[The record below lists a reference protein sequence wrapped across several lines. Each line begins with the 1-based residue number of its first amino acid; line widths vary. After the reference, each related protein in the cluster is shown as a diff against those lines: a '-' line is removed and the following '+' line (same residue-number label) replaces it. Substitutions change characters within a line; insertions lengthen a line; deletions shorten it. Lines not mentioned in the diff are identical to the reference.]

1 MVDVDTPL
9 PHLQKGW
16 IPNTRKFLRESNSKL
31 GFVESENIKQM
42 REHDRVIMQDAVRSP
57 LLTKTEVSEI
67 NFCRLYLQ
75 VETIADMATL
85 DGTRIHEGCFADEPA
100 CLSTSNKKWP
110 IQGKPGREQWKKF
123 SLYMRRTYCRTE
135 KEWVLR
141 VRLKDWYP
149 EVYQRRNWSCYYTPE
164 HEVITMYEEDKK
176 FRMYQVTK
184 TRAIQMGGIIA
195 TECFAEGTEFNG
207 VGIPTDTNENGR
219 CIISKR
225 VGQEECKQDTPE
237 SFTEY
242 MSRIADWE
250 KELIGDN
257 EAEEGG
263 LEAILELLEEEDGHR
278 SIVGAS
284 DGGLRKRRREYGSQ
298 GWLIATHDAKV
309 LWRGSGPAPG
319 APNSSYRAQTNEK

>member
-1 MVDVDTPL
+1 MMYSLPAVSLSRTKLESIESKMITAILPKMGYNRNMPREVVFGPYEYGGIGLLSLYIAQGVLHVMLALGQFRLNEGQVANALHIALSWSHRVAGTTVSPLVDVDTPL

-75 VETIADMATL
+75 VKTIADMATL

-100 CLSTSNKKWP
+100 CLSTSNTKGP

-149 EVYQRRNWSCYYTPE
+149 EVYQRRN
-164 HEVITMYEEDKK
+164 
-176 FRMYQVTK
+176 
-184 TRAIQMGGIIA
+184 
-195 TECFAEGTEFNG
+195 
-207 VGIPTDTNENGR
+207 
-219 CIISKR
+219 
-225 VGQEECKQDTPE
+225 
-237 SFTEY
+237 
-242 MSRIADWE
+242 
-250 KELIGDN
+250 
-257 EAEEGG
+257 
-263 LEAILELLEEEDGHR
+263 
-278 SIVGAS
+278 
-284 DGGLRKRRREYGSQ
+284 
-298 GWLIATHDAKV
+298 
-309 LWRGSGPAPG
+309 
-319 APNSSYRAQTNEK
+319 